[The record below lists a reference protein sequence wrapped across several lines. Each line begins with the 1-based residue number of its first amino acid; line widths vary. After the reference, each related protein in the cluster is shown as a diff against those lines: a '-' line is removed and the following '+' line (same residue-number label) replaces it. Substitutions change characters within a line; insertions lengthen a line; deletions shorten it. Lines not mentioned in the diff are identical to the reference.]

1 MYVTAS
7 LREGVTMSVLTV
19 ATQKGGAGKT
29 LICQALASLLAVEM
43 QVVAIDADHTGAL
56 SRWASRAYEGASFE
70 TVAEADETRLA
81 HLIAAKADIADL
93 VLVDTAGFG
102 NRAATVAMTSADA
115 VLVPSLVGEA
125 DITEAE
131 RTVGL
136 VVALARAARRDI
148 PVRVLMNRLK
158 RTTLARHAS
167 AEMIAAGLPRLNST
181 LSDLVA
187 YGELTYSGR
196 LADKGTAHLE
206 VAALIK
212 ELQTLDWLPKK
223 ASLRKGVA
231 V

>member
-1 MYVTAS
+1 
-7 LREGVTMSVLTV
+7 MSVLTV

-29 LICQALASLLAVEM
+29 LICQVLAGQLAPDM
-43 QVVAIDADHTGAL
+43 RVVAIDADPTGAL
-56 SRWASRAYEGASFE
+56 SRWAARAYEGPAFE

-81 HLIAAKADIADL
+81 HLIAANADAADL

-136 VVALARAARRDI
+136 VAALARAARREI
-148 PVRVLMNRLK
+148 PVCVVMNRIK
-158 RTTLARHAS
+158 RTTLVRHAS
-167 AEMIAAGLPRLNST
+167 AEMTAAGLTRLDAT

-196 LADKGTAHLE
+196 LPDKGTAYLE
-206 VAALIK
+206 VGALIK
-212 ELQTLDWLPKK
+212 ELRGLGWLPKK
-223 ASLRKGVA
+223 MPSRKTVA
-231 V
+231 A